1 MRSHSLIILRRS
13 LIFPSVSSGL
23 TDNPCMRTIY
33 LILSFLVCVALCI
46 SGQSGAKQS
55 DGNSFRIRKV
65 TPTFH
70 IIKIP
75 GTDQYQLLSGQV
87 RREKL
92 IVNLVSTKEVVSE
105 SRKLA
110 SVGSGEENAISYQL
124 EVVKQNIKSFTKR
137 DLNNSSLQI
146 QFVAP

>member
-1 MRSHSLIILRRS
+1 
-13 LIFPSVSSGL
+13 
-23 TDNPCMRTIY
+23 MRTIC
-33 LILSFLVCVALCI
+33 LILSFFVCFALCL
-46 SGQSGAKQS
+46 SGQSGTKSS

-70 IIKIP
+70 IIKVP

-92 IVNLVSTKEVVSE
+92 IVNLVSTKEVVSGD

-110 SVGSGEENAISYQL
+110 SVSNGEENAISYQL
-124 EVVKQNIKSFTKR
+124 EVVKQNIKSFSKK

-146 QFVAP
+146 QYVAP